1 MMISDLKKITVAIS
15 KFQNWPKQQEN
26 LSGNILFIA
35 TTRVSYN
42 GQQQRQQQQQEQEQH
57 KQ

>member
-15 KFQNWPKQQEN
+15 KFRNWPKQQEN